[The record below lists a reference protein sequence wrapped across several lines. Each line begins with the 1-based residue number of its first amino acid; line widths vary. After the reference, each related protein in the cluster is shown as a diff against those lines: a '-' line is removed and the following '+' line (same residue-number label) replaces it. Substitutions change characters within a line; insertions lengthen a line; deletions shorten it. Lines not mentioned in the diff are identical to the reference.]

1 LIQSLEE
8 GVLDATL
15 ETLGHK
21 LVTNCDLPPLICP
34 KKRLPNALHVQLY
47 ALARLLHGVRDT
59 AVADDL
65 DTASRIAY
73 EGSQRRRVVTL
84 AGQLIETSGTMSGGG
99 NKPRGGRMCTGA
111 SAPVIGAVMDAEESA
126 AAVAEAERELSTVGS
141 SGHR

>member
-47 ALARLLHGVRDT
+47 ALARLLHGVR
-59 AVADDL
+59 